1 MEQRYNPFGFD
12 RIKNFRLVCP
22 KGLRHNTGSVFRTAN
37 FDEANHLDISKLKE
51 VIRIKCYI
59 DLRSHISDSE
69 QTKAK
74 RLAEK
79 LSPDIKYIN
88 IGIAN
93 GLQPFDQSKIP
104 EVKKY
109 AVTNLRHERY
119 RDPKRHMDFLGKY
132 MKFICK
138 YNGRLVRQVL
148 VEMSKP
154 ENYPLAFGCHAGKD
168 RTGLIASLVLNLCGV
183 SSKDILDDYM
193 MSNIGWGEY
202 DSNTKTASVY
212 EDCLNEVLEWIRTSH
227 GSVENYCKH
236 IGVRPFEANSIKTLC
251 SGQSNLNSSK
261 L

>member
-1 MEQRYNPFGFD
+1 MKQRYNPFGFD

-37 FDEANHLDISKLKE
+37 FDDANHLDISKLKE

-74 RLAEK
+74 HLAEK

-119 RDPKRHMDFLGKY
+119 ADPKGIRIFL
-132 MKFICK
+132 
-138 YNGRLVRQVL
+138 
-148 VEMSKP
+148 ES
-154 ENYPLAFGCHAGKD
+154 
-168 RTGLIASLVLNLCGV
+168 T
-183 SSKDILDDYM
+183 
-193 MSNIGWGEY
+193 
-202 DSNTKTASVY
+202 
-212 EDCLNEVLEWIRTSH
+212 
-227 GSVENYCKH
+227 
-236 IGVRPFEANSIKTLC
+236 
-251 SGQSNLNSSK
+251 
-261 L
+261 